1 MTAAPAPGTID
12 LELGLALRAAGLRWD
27 PAPGDHFVV
36 PDRDLDDTVFV
47 LSHMVVEVIDTPVG
61 PMLAFNGTTEWALDS
76 IEVTEAVWLPLEHQL
91 RTLLGEAF
99 VSLEIVPSDDPATR
113 GYAVT
118 ARAGRTGQPGPVTPA
133 DDTTERFVDVTAAA
147 AYARALVA
155 LSRR

>member
-1 MTAAPAPGTID
+1 MTSAAPGTTG
-12 LELGLALRAAGLRWD
+12 LELGRALRAAGLRWD
-27 PAPGDHFVV
+27 PRPGDHFVV

-76 IEVTEAVWLPLEHQL
+76 VEVSEAVWLPLEHQL
-91 RTLLGEAF
+91 RELLGDDL
-99 VSLEIVPSDDPATR
+99 VSLETVPSDDPATR

-118 ARAGRTGQPGPVTPA
+118 VRVGAEGGAGPGATA
-133 DDTTERFVDVTAAA
+133 GGTERFVDVTAAA
-147 AYARALVA
+147 AYARAVVA

>member
-1 MTAAPAPGTID
+1 MTSTAPGTID
-12 LELGLALRAAGLRWD
+12 LELGRALRAAGLRWD
-27 PAPGDHFVV
+27 PRPGDHFVV

-76 IEVTEAVWLPLEHQL
+76 IEVDEAVWLPLEHQL
-91 RTLLGEAF
+91 RDLLGDAF
-99 VSLEIVPSDDPATR
+99 VSLETVPSDDPATR

-118 ARAGRTGQPGPVTPA
+118 ARVGAEGAGPDRTDGG
-133 DDTTERFVDVTAAA
+133 TERFVDVSAAA
-147 AYARALVA
+147 AYARAVVA